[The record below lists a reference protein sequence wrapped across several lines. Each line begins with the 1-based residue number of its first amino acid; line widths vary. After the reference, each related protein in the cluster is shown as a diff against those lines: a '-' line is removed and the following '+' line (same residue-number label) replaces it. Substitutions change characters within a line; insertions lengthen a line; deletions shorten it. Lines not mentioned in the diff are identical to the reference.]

1 MFVFK
6 EIDKSSTV
14 IESNIVN
21 YTQNLSTSSAGI
33 QSFKI
38 TSGSLNTNYW
48 NSLNVLFYTS
58 GSSVYPNENKFGAA
72 SSNLSVNQRVGTQ
85 YLNKFHGYPSSSLI
99 TIPSTY
105 YGEKIKEGTFVLT
118 DNSKASSVTITDDG
132 FGNLYAVNNTIS
144 HSINSPS
151 ASDNYVGNIF
161 YNYGLVVVTETSSYS
176 HTASTASISVGNL
189 SSPTLDGANHFF
201 ITSSD
206 LSTSLKFISTGST
219 ETDTATIKYFAS
231 ASTSAITAQSASK
244 KINDVFAGVHITASV
259 VGTVVTMSNGA
270 NLLKNRKPS
279 TTLADLPPISGSA
292 GFNTTSGFGGGIAAI
307 NYSDIGTNYTL
318 KFDSFNTIYS
328 YEYNVTLSPN
338 EFNHTMNYSV
348 RNVLSGSSTPFTLS
362 TPYLA
367 QTFTGSEFQPYI
379 TTINLYQGSERD
391 EPIIQA
397 TLPRPIR
404 KSDKINLRFKI
415 KLDI

>member
-132 FGNLYAVNNTIS
+132 FG
-144 HSINSPS
+144 
-151 ASDNYVGNIF
+151 F
-161 YNYGLVVVTETSSYS
+161 CC
-176 HTASTASISVGNL
+176 
-189 SSPTLDGANHFF
+189 
-201 ITSSD
+201 
-206 LSTSLKFISTGST
+206 
-219 ETDTATIKYFAS
+219 
-231 ASTSAITAQSASK
+231 
-244 KINDVFAGVHITASV
+244 
-259 VGTVVTMSNGA
+259 
-270 NLLKNRKPS
+270 LL
-279 TTLADLPPISGSA
+279 
-292 GFNTTSGFGGGIAAI
+292 
-307 NYSDIGTNYTL
+307 
-318 KFDSFNTIYS
+318 
-328 YEYNVTLSPN
+328 
-338 EFNHTMNYSV
+338 M
-348 RNVLSGSSTPFTLS
+348 
-362 TPYLA
+362 
-367 QTFTGSEFQPYI
+367 
-379 TTINLYQGSERD
+379 
-391 EPIIQA
+391 
-397 TLPRPIR
+397 
-404 KSDKINLRFKI
+404 
-415 KLDI
+415 